1 MPSSLDR
8 CFPVSPGHLAPNTM
22 DPWQNSQNTT
32 PEHYVTS
39 ALLTRKLKGLAVQ
52 ALKYHH
58 PWFLSCVSNTFPA
71 IETNKQNFSGN
82 QKEKE
87 TFLYLCTDL
96 GKKPPTLFSGHCFNN
111 WQGHA
116 IRIRHNIYSC
126 CPPSLFFAI
135 HFMPDSATQEK
146 KKCFHHILSNCKNRN
161 GLHYCPS
168 QKTSSPSLDSH

>member
-1 MPSSLDR
+1 
-8 CFPVSPGHLAPNTM
+8 M

-96 GKKPPTLFSGHCFNN
+96 GKKPPTLFSGHCLTTGKVMLFELDTTFTV
-111 WQGHA
+111 A
-116 IRIRHNIYSC
+116 V
-126 CPPSLFFAI
+126 PPHSFLQYILCLTVLHRKRRNVFITFFQTARTEMVFTTALPRK
-135 HFMPDSATQEK
+135 HQVPVWTPTDQFV
-146 KKCFHHILSNCKNRN
+146 
-161 GLHYCPS
+161 LH
-168 QKTSSPSLDSH
+168 